1 MDTNTKTEWYGG
13 DLTNLRLHKIQEALS
28 ECAISNDINLW
39 IRLLQRRNH
48 ELRGFQNDKEKKE
61 IEKQLRELA
70 EEINTFNIK
79 RNYSKGR
86 FKPSI
91 PKELINKLNEMEF
104 ILDEIFHRSGLQT
117 KLGEDASDSFS

>member
-1 MDTNTKTEWYGG
+1 MDSNTKTEWYGG

-39 IRLLQRRNH
+39 IKLLQRRNH
-48 ELRGFQNDKEKKE
+48 ELRGFQNDKEKE
-61 IEKQLRELA
+61 QIEKELRTLA
-70 EEINTFNIK
+70 ELINEYQIK
-79 RNYSKGR
+79 KSYSKGR
-86 FKPSI
+86 FKPTI
-91 PKELINKLNEMEF
+91 PKEVINELNRMEF